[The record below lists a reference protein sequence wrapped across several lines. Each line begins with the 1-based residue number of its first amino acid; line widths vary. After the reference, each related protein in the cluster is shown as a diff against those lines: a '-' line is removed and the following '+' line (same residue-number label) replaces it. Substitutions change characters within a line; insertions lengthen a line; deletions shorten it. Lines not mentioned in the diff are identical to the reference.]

1 MRKSFLCRACGAAF
15 RGKPLLR
22 YGGMPAGAQ
31 NFPTGE
37 LLADDR
43 PVDLEIVQCP
53 CCGVVQHTSPA
64 VPYWKDVIRAVGFSE
79 EMRAFRLRQFTDFI
93 QKFSLAG
100 KTGLEFGCGDG
111 AYLAL
116 LAQAGCDAVG
126 VEHRAQNAAACRGKG
141 LQVRQGFPCAES
153 MLFDRPVDA
162 FFIFSYL
169 EHIPMLRGY
178 LEAVRANL
186 KAGAVGIIEVP
197 NFDMI
202 LEQNLFAEFIVDH
215 IFYFTRE
222 SLTRTLENNGFSVL
236 RCDPVWHN
244 YILSAEIALRPA
256 GDFSPLDAAKDASIA
271 SVVNFLKRFDRVAV
285 WGAGHQSFTLLA
297 MLGRMPQIKYIVDS
311 APFKQG
317 RFSPV
322 THIPVVSPQSLCS
335 DPVDAVVVIGGSYSD
350 EIAETAQNVYAQRN
364 IVIYESNALLK
375 YQR

>member
-1 MRKSFLCRACGAAF
+1 MHKSFQCRACGAAF
-15 RGKPLLR
+15 RGEPLLH

-31 NFPTGE
+31 NFPTAE
-37 LLADDR
+37 MLAEDR

-64 VPYWKDVIRAVGFSE
+64 VPYWQDVIRAVGFSA
-79 EMRAFRLRQFTDFI
+79 EMRAFRLQQFTNFI
-93 QKFSLAG
+93 QKFSLIG

-116 LAQAGCDAVG
+116 LAQAGCNAFG
-126 VEHRAQNAAACRGKG
+126 VEHSAQNVAACHSKG
-141 LQVRQGFPCAES
+141 LQARQGFPRAEGR
-153 MLFDRPVDA
+153 LFDMPADA

-169 EHIPMLRGY
+169 EHIPQLRDY

-186 KAGAVGIIEVP
+186 KDGAVGIIEVP

-215 IFYFTRE
+215 IFYFTKE
-222 SLTRTLENNGFSVL
+222 SLTRTLENNGFTVL
-236 RCDPVWHN
+236 RCDSVWHG

-256 GDFSPLDAAKDASIA
+256 VDISNLAAAKNGSVA
-271 SVVNFLKRFDRVAV
+271 SVVNFLKKFDRVAV

-297 MLGRMPQIKYIVDS
+297 MLGHMPQIKYIVDS

-322 THIPVVSPQSLCS
+322 THIPVVAPQALCS

-350 EIAETAQNVYAQRN
+350 EIAETAQSAYAQQN
-364 IVIYESNALLK
+364 IVIYRNNAVVK